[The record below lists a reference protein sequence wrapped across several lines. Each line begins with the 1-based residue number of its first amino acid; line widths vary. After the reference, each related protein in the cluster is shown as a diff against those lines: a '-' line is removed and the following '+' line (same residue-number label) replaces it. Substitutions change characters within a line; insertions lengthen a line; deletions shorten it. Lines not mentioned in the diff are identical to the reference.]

1 MQGLMS
7 GAAGH
12 NKKNKQPCPALW
24 LDKKAT
30 RRGYGRP
37 TSVRMTWQNT
47 STTGEKIQRETN
59 TTNSTVEE
67 ERHMKYEQQR
77 YARDRAN
84 LEPK

>member
-1 MQGLMS
+1 ML
-7 GAAGH
+7 GATEH
-12 NKKNKQPCPALW
+12 NKNNNRVQDFGKRKRQLARVR
-24 LDKKAT
+24 KASE
-30 RRGYGRP
+30 R
-37 TSVRMTWQNT
+37 SHELANT
-47 STTGEKIQRETN
+47 STTREKIQKEAN